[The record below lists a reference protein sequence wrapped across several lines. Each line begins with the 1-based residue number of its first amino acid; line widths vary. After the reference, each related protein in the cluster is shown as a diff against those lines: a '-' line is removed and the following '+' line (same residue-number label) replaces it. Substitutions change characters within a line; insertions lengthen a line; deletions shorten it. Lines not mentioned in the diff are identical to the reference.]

1 MLPKLAKGKGKKS
14 SPGQAKLPWADWDA
28 SDPEIIEVAEKFVLA
43 NCYDPKIAMKLF
55 HEIPEVPGMEIV
67 ES

>member
-1 MLPKLAKGKGKKS
+1 MLRPYKQFYGAG
-14 SPGQAKLPWADWDA
+14 

-55 HEIPEVPGMEIV
+55 HDMPEVPGMEIV